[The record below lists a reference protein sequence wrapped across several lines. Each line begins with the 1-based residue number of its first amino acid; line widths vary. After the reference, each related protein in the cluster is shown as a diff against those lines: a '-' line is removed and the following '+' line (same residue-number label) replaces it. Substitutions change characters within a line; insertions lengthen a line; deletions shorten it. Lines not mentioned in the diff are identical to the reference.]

1 MTSTSA
7 LTYTCVGPSCAW
19 PTATRPTSCHR
30 IDAGD
35 RTVLVD
41 IGHGALQALRG
52 ADAPLERLDAVL
64 LTHLHLDHWADLV
77 PLVWM
82 RRFELAATAPLP
94 VVVPEGQAARL
105 RTALE
110 ALDALDVLD
119 WITLTE
125 LQAGLPPVDVG
136 PVAVT
141 AVALPHSAVLTVNG
155 YRLQAADG
163 TTIVISGDCGPT
175 DALPA
180 FARGAGLLVLEATV
194 PAPLPG
200 HLTPGEAGAIVAAAQ
215 PGRALLSHYLEPLGG
230 APQLASARAVCPDVP
245 LAFAEPGVAVAVAA
259 APSTVRD
266 R

>member
-1 MTSTSA
+1 VTSTTA

-19 PTATRPTSCHR
+19 PTATRATSCHR
-30 IDAGD
+30 IDVGD
-35 RTVLVD
+35 RTLLVD
-41 IGHGALQALRG
+41 LGHGALQALR
-52 ADAPLERLDAVL
+52 AAEAPLERLDAVL

-82 RRFELAATAPLP
+82 RRFELGASAPLP

-119 WITLTE
+119 WIALTE
-125 LQAGLPPVDVG
+125 LQAGLPPTGVG

-141 AVALPHSAVLTVNG
+141 AVALPHSAVLTVNA
-155 YRLQAADG
+155 YRLQVADG
-163 TTIVISGDCGPT
+163 TTIVVSGDCGPS

-180 FARGAGLLVLEATV
+180 FARDAALLVLEATV
-194 PAPLPG
+194 PEPLAG

-215 PGRALLSHYLEPLGG
+215 PGRALLCHYLEPLGG
-230 APQLASARAVCPDVP
+230 PAELAIARAACPDVP
-245 LAFAEPGVAVAVAA
+245 IAFAQPGERVPVAPRPATT
-259 APSTVRD
+259 PG
-266 R
+266 